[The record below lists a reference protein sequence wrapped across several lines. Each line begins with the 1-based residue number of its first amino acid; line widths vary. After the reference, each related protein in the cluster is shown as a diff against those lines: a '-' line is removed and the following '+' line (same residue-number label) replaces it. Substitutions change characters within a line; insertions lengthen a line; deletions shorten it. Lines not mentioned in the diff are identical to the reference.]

1 MIQITKWEVDTL
13 LNILRE
19 LASGSEYEDIEDD
32 VNDAIAMLEGLLTES
47 RDEG

>member
-19 LASGSEYEDIEDD
+19 LVSGSEYEDIEDD
-32 VNDAIAMLEGLLTES
+32 VNDAIAMLEGLLEES
-47 RDEG
+47 GNEG

>member
-19 LASGSEYEDIEDD
+19 LVSGSEYEDIEDD
-32 VNDAIAMLEGLLTES
+32 VNDAIAMLEGLLGES
-47 RDEG
+47 GNEG